1 LFINLLEFI
10 LLHLYKNMKI
20 DSAIFRPV
28 SITISES
35 IGSVSALVH
44 EPSEMKYIMT
54 LAHGAGAGMT
64 HKFMEELTVELG
76 KNKIGSIRYNF
87 PYMEQGRKMPD
98 VPAIAT
104 KTVHTVI
111 QTAHD
116 LFPATLLIASGKSFG
131 GRMSS
136 QLLSKD
142 DIEFVKGIVFYGF
155 PLHPAGKP
163 AVDRAAH
170 LQDVKKPMLFL
181 QGTKDTLANVT
192 LISNVCK
199 ELPTATLKWLEKAD
213 HAFHVPKQNLIPEL
227 ASLTYQWLESLLLV
241 K

>member
-1 LFINLLEFI
+1 
-10 LLHLYKNMKI
+10 MKT

-28 SITISES
+28 SVTISES
-35 IGSVSALVH
+35 IGSVSTLVH
-44 EPSEMKYIMT
+44 EPSEMKYFLT

-64 HKFMEELTVELG
+64 HKFMEELAVELG

-98 VPAIAT
+98 MPAIAT
-104 KTVHTVI
+104 KTVQTII
-111 QTAHD
+111 QTAHN
-116 LFPATLLIASGKSFG
+116 LFPATPLIAGGKSFG
-131 GRMSS
+131 GRMTS
-136 QLLSKD
+136 QLLSKN
-142 DIEFVKGIVFYGF
+142 DIEFVKGLVFFGF

-163 AVDRAAH
+163 AIDRAAH

-181 QGTKDTLANVT
+181 QGTKDTLADAT
-192 LISNVCK
+192 LISNVCR
-199 ELPTATLKWLEKAD
+199 ELPPATLKWLEKAD

-227 ASLTYQWLESLLLV
+227 ASLTYQWLESLLLM